1 MPNHRSRTARTAAI
15 TGLAAGSALLLTACN
30 SVPGEPMSAEEL
42 ETVVP
47 TGDRIPEG
55 WQDVEA
61 PSAGE
66 TDAGAESLLFRMGM
80 MFSDIDTGD
89 ECEDQLEEFEDNLEE
104 VELVAQGEAPYSDDD
119 AEDYFV
125 AIPFSTDDESDV
137 TDEALELM
145 RVCYESAAE
154 EDEDL
159 EGAELGEL
167 DTTLDSV
174 LVTVR
179 DADEEGILLI
189 GGYSYGQN
197 HLLVMGFSDDPD
209 ADFSQIADAT
219 HEVFEEGPD
228 AD

>member
-30 SVPGEPMSAEEL
+30 SVPDEPMSADEL

-66 TDAGAESLLFRMGM
+66 TDAGADSLLFRMGM

-89 ECEDQLEEFEDNLEE
+89 ECEDRLEEFEDNLEE
-104 VELVAQGEAPYSDDD
+104 VELVAQGEASYSDDD
-119 AEDYFV
+119 EEDYFV
-125 AIPFSTDDESDV
+125 AVPFSTDDEYDV
-137 TDEALELM
+137 TDEFLELV
-145 RVCYESAAE
+145 RVCFEGAIE
-154 EDEDL
+154 EDEDM
-159 EGAELGEL
+159 EGAEVGEL

-174 LVTVR
+174 LVTMR
-179 DADEEGILLI
+179 DSEEDGRFLA